1 MWVQPLGQEDPWSR
15 RWQLNPVFLPGKFHG
30 QRSLVG
36 CIAHGVTK
44 SQTCLSTHAASP
56 PSHCLPSL
64 SKKSSSKAIRWSQAR
79 LSVRVGV
86 GEPRVGCPQFQ
97 CSEQDVFMEEVIV
110 WFEVS
115 DPSVE

>member
-1 MWVQPLGQEDPWSR
+1 MEP
-15 RWQLNPVFLPGKFHG
+15 K
-30 QRSLVG
+30 
-36 CIAHGVTK
+36 
-44 SQTCLSTHAASP
+44 
-56 PSHCLPSL
+56 
-64 SKKSSSKAIRWSQAR
+64 R

>member
-1 MWVQPLGQEDPWSR
+1 MATHSSVPAWKIPW
-15 RWQLNPVFLPGKFHG
+15 

-36 CIAHGVTK
+36 HIAHGVTK
-44 SQTCLSTHAASP
+44 SQTCLSTHATSS

-64 SKKSSSKAIRWSQAR
+64 SKQSSSKAIRWSQAR
-79 LSVRVGV
+79 LSVRAGV
-86 GEPRVGCPQFQ
+86 GEPRVQCPKFQ

-110 WFEVS
+110 WLKVS